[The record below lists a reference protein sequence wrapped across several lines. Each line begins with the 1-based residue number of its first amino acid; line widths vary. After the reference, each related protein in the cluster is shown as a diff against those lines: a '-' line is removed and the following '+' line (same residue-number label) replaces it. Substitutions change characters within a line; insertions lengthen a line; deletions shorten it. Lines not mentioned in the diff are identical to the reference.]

1 MDIQQVLAQY
11 RSRTELQLEQLFQ
24 ETASLEPRLPE
35 AMRYGLLNGGK
46 RLRPA
51 LVYLSHQLCSTDQ
64 PPHALTD
71 RAAVAIE
78 CIHSY
83 SLIHDDLPAMDDDD
97 LRRGKPT
104 CHIVFDEATAI
115 LAGDALQCLAFEQLS
130 EIIDPTLAL
139 RQLKMM
145 QVLARAS
152 GRQGM
157 VAGQAFDL
165 GHVGQPLT
173 LEQLQA
179 MHACKTGALITCAV
193 ELGALSAGE
202 PEGERLDQLRR
213 FGDLV
218 GLAFQVQDD
227 LLDIEGDTAT
237 LGKPQG
243 SDQAQNKPTYPALL
257 GIEGARSKLNQLHQE
272 AVAILTGFGPDAEAL
287 IALTDYIVARD
298 H

>member
-1 MDIQQVLAQY
+1 MDIQHILLHY
-11 RSRTELQLEQLFQ
+11 RTRTEQQLEALFNHP
-24 ETASLEPRLPE
+24 ALEPRLPE

-51 LVYLSHQLCSTDQ
+51 LVYLSHRLCSRNR
-64 PPHALTD
+64 PPEPLTD

-104 CHIVFDEATAI
+104 CHIAYDEATAI

-130 EIIDPTLAL
+130 EVIDPALAL
-139 RQLKMM
+139 RQLNMM
-145 QVLARAS
+145 RVLARAS
-152 GRQGM
+152 GFEGM

-165 GHVGQPLT
+165 CHVGQMLS

-179 MHACKTGALITCAV
+179 MHACKTGALITAAV

-202 PEGERLDQLRR
+202 TEGERLEHLRR
-213 FGDLV
+213 FGALI

-227 LLDIEGDTAT
+227 LLDIEGDTTT

-257 GIEGARSKLNQLHQE
+257 GLEGAREKLHRLHHE
-272 AVAILTGFGPDAEAL
+272 AVSILRTLGPDAEAL

>member
-1 MDIQQVLAQY
+1 MEIQQVLDQY
-11 RSRTELQLEQLFQ
+11 RSRTEQQLALLFTDAA
-24 ETASLEPRLPE
+24 ELEPRLLD
-35 AMRYGLLNGGK
+35 AMRYSLLDGGK

-51 LVYLSHQLCSTDQ
+51 LVYLSHRLCSGNT
-64 PPHALTD
+64 PSHALTD

-104 CHIVFDEATAI
+104 CHIAYDEATAI

-130 EIIDPTLAL
+130 AIVDPALAV
-139 RQLKMM
+139 RQLHMLR
-145 QVLARAS
+145 VLARAS

-165 GHVGQPLT
+165 CHVGQPLT
-173 LEQLQA
+173 LAQLQA
-179 MHACKTGALITCAV
+179 MHACKTGALITAAV
-193 ELGALSAGE
+193 ELGALAAGE
-202 PEGERLDQLRR
+202 PEGERLSQLRR
-213 FGDLV
+213 FGDLI
-218 GLAFQVQDD
+218 GLAFQIQDD

-257 GIEGARSKLNQLHQE
+257 GIEGAREKLCQLHHE
-272 AVAILTGFGPDAEAL
+272 AISMLTTFGPDADAL

>member
-1 MDIQQVLAQY
+1 MEIQQVLAQY
-11 RSRTELQLEQLFQ
+11 RSRTELQLEQLFM
-24 ETASLEPRLPE
+24 EAASLEPRLPE
-35 AMRYGLLNGGK
+35 AMHYGLLNGGK

-51 LVYLSHQLCSTDQ
+51 LVYLCHRLCSTSAS
-64 PPHALTD
+64 PHPLTD

-104 CHIVFDEATAI
+104 CHIAFDEATAI

-130 EIIDPTLAL
+130 EIIDPMLAS

-165 GHVGQPLT
+165 GHVGLPLT

-213 FGDLV
+213 FGDLI

-237 LGKPQG
+237 LGKPRG

-257 GIEGARSKLNQLHQE
+257 GIDGARSKLNQLHQE

>member
-1 MDIQQVLAQY
+1 
-11 RSRTELQLEQLFQ
+11 
-24 ETASLEPRLPE
+24 
-35 AMRYGLLNGGK
+35 
-46 RLRPA
+46 
-51 LVYLSHQLCSTDQ
+51 
-64 PPHALTD
+64 
-71 RAAVAIE
+71 
-78 CIHSY
+78 
-83 SLIHDDLPAMDDDD
+83 
-97 LRRGKPT
+97 
-104 CHIVFDEATAI
+104 
-115 LAGDALQCLAFEQLS
+115 
-130 EIIDPTLAL
+130 
-139 RQLKMM
+139 
-145 QVLARAS
+145 
-152 GRQGM
+152 
-157 VAGQAFDL
+157 
-165 GHVGQPLT
+165 
-173 LEQLQA
+173 

-257 GIEGARSKLNQLHQE
+257 GMEGARSKLNQLHQE
-272 AVAILTGFGPDAEAL
+272 AVAILAGFGPDAEAL

>member
-1 MDIQQVLAQY
+1 MNIQTALTEY
-11 RSRTELQLEQLFQ
+11 RARTEQLLERLFTQ
-24 ETASLEPRLPE
+24 AEALEPRLPA
-35 AMRYGLLNGGK
+35 AMRHGLLNGGK

-51 LVYLSHQLCSTDQ
+51 LVYLSHRLCSNGQ

-97 LRRGKPT
+97 LRRGQPT
-104 CHIVFDEATAI
+104 CHIAFDEATAI
-115 LAGDALQCLAFEQLS
+115 LAGDALQCLGFEQLS
-130 EIIDPTLAL
+130 ELLDPALAS

-145 QVLARAS
+145 QVLAQAS
-152 GRQGM
+152 GQRGM

-165 GHVGQPLT
+165 CHVGQALT

-179 MHACKTGALITCAV
+179 MHACKTGALITAAV

-202 PEGERLDQLRR
+202 PEGERLNRLRHY
-213 FGDLV
+213 GDLI

-257 GIEGARSKLNQLHQE
+257 GIDGARAKLNQLHQD
-272 AVAILTGFGPDAEAL
+272 AVAILKDFGPDAEAL

>member
-1 MDIQQVLAQY
+1 MDIQQVLTQY
-11 RSRTELQLEQLFQ
+11 RSRTERQLEQLFIQ
-24 ETASLEPRLPE
+24 ATSLEPRLPE

-51 LVYLSHQLCSTDQ
+51 LVYLSHQLCSHGQ

-104 CHIVFDEATAI
+104 CHIAFDEATAI

-145 QVLARAS
+145 QVLAQAS
-152 GRQGM
+152 GRHGM
-157 VAGQAFDL
+157 VAGQAYDL
-165 GHVGQPLT
+165 CHVGQTLT
-173 LEQLQA
+173 LEQLQM

-202 PEGERLDQLRR
+202 PEGEQLDQLRR

-257 GIEGARSKLNQLHQE
+257 GVDGARAKLNRLHQD
-272 AVAILTGFGPDAEAL
+272 AITILKGFGPSADAL

>member
-1 MDIQQVLAQY
+1 MVIQTVLAEY
-11 RSRTELQLEQLFQ
+11 RARTEQLLEQLFTQ
-24 ETASLEPRLPE
+24 TDDLEPRLPA

-51 LVYLSHQLCSTDQ
+51 LVYLTHRLCSNGL
-64 PPHALTD
+64 PPHVLTD

-97 LRRGKPT
+97 LRRGQPT
-104 CHIVFDEATAI
+104 CHIAFDEATAI
-115 LAGDALQCLAFEQLS
+115 LAGDALQCLGFEQLS
-130 EIIDPTLAL
+130 ERIDPALAS
-139 RQLKMM
+139 RQLQMM
-145 QVLARAS
+145 QVLSQAS
-152 GRQGM
+152 GRRGM

-165 GHVGQPLT
+165 CHVGQALT
-173 LEQLQA
+173 LEQLQG
-179 MHACKTGALITCAV
+179 MHACKTGALITAAI

-202 PEGERLDQLRR
+202 SEGHRLNQLRR
-213 FGDLV
+213 YGDLI

-257 GIEGARSKLNQLHQE
+257 GVEGARVKLNRLHQD
-272 AVAILTGFGPDAEAL
+272 AVAILKDFGPDAEAL

>member
-11 RSRTELQLEQLFQ
+11 RSRTELQLEQLFL

-64 PPHALTD
+64 PPHTLTD

-104 CHIVFDEATAI
+104 CHIAFDEATAI
-115 LAGDALQCLAFEQLS
+115 LAGDALQCVAFEQLS

-157 VAGQAFDL
+157 VAGQAYDL
-165 GHVGQPLT
+165 CHVGQALT
-173 LEQLQA
+173 LKQLQA
-179 MHACKTGALITCAV
+179 MHACKTGALITAAV

-257 GIEGARSKLNQLHQE
+257 GMKGARSKLNQLHQE